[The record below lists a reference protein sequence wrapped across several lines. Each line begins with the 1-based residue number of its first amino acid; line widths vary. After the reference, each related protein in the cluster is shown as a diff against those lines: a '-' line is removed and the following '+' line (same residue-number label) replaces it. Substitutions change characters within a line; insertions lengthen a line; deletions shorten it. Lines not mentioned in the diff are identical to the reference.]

1 MNFPFPPQQTYSLN
15 GINLACLAWTEGQSP
30 LLLLHG
36 LADHSRVWGSLG
48 NELADQYQILAP
60 DLRGHGDSS
69 KPPTGYLFADYV
81 ADLTALLAL
90 KQWTKVSV
98 VAHSWAAKLVCLW
111 ATQEPE
117 RFEKLVLVDPFFI
130 GTIPPFLK
138 VTYPLLYRVLSFL
151 KLSQSFSSFEQIQAT
166 AQRLP
171 EFQGWSALQQAVFLG
186 NVEEKGDRTWSSKFS
201 QQARD
206 EVFSECMTV
215 PGLTQ
220 PLAIPTLLI
229 KSTQGVNRSEWQ
241 LKPYHQYLQSLDIQ
255 TIEGNHW
262 AFLTNPADFNP
273 RVRQFLADPSLPMEK
288 SETR

>member
-1 MNFPFPPQQTYSLN
+1 MNFPFPPQQTYALN

-48 NELADQYQILAP
+48 NVLADQYQILAP

-69 KPPTGYLFADYV
+69 KPSTGYLFADYV
-81 ADLTALLAL
+81 ADLRALLTI

-111 ATQEPE
+111 ATQEPQ
-117 RFEKLVLVDPFFI
+117 RFEKLVLVDPFFM

-151 KLSQSFSSFEQIQAT
+151 KLSQSFPNFEQIQTT
-166 AQRLP
+166 AQQLP
-171 EFQGWSALQQAVFLG
+171 EFQGWSELQKAVFFG
-186 NVEEKGDRTWSSKFS
+186 NVEERGDRTWSSKFS

-241 LKPYHQYLQSLDIQ
+241 LKPYRRYLHPLDIQ

-262 AFLTNPADFNP
+262 AFLTNPEDFNS
-273 RVRQFLADPSLPMEK
+273 RVRQFLASPLAPL
-288 SETR
+288 